1 MCWDRRRQ
9 YLLVNCEPLSRG
21 QDTRHVFLDL
31 FYSEVAYKA
40 IQCRDSSLLGEH
52 GSSSSHRIH
61 CASRLPALCVD
72 HWPREV
78 HLMRP
83 IPTAYFS
90 HCSFSPY
97 HASPLPFFLLLPSTS
112 LSVWDQHVSQLPSSV
127 QEYSTGS
134 PGPELTTLSPTLC
147 KGQLL
152 LASLCLFPS

>member
-1 MCWDRRRQ
+1 MKLPQSSTMCCDRRRQ

-90 HCSFSPY
+90 HCSFYPY
-97 HASPLPFFLLLPSTS
+97 HASPPFSSSS
-112 LSVWDQHVSQLPSSV
+112 LQH
-127 QEYSTGS
+127 
-134 PGPELTTLSPTLC
+134 
-147 KGQLL
+147 
-152 LASLCLFPS
+152 LCLVGTNMCPSCHPLSRNTVQGALVQN